1 VTALV
6 PSRIRV
12 RMYQVG
18 FGDCFLLSFEYSE
31 QLRERDRHML
41 IDFGSTHLASG
52 IDLDD
57 VADSIVEVTRGQLDV
72 LVISHRHN
80 DHISGFGKQSTFKKM
95 KDLNPRLIVRPWTE
109 DPELRE
115 DASAP
120 DEQQKFIRSLD
131 TARCV
136 VTKIRSAIGP
146 AALEDPLL
154 ACLYDEADVS
164 QEPAPEAITNIDSW
178 VNREGAQS
186 IYAHFGMDIGLDQY
200 IPGVTC
206 DVLGPPRVDLWPEVA
221 RQRDDDPDEFWL
233 SELAA
238 VESVGLLSDAEPA
251 RWQSVAAPRGIGPAR
266 GLLDYLRDH
275 HRLTLLDLVRR
286 TDHALNNTS
295 LILLITVG
303 DSRRML
309 FPGDAQIENWK
320 YLLRDKAGE
329 PFRALLS
336 QVDLY
341 KVGHHG
347 SRNATPKSLFGIWNE
362 EGGLRKPMVALMST
376 KPDVHGKDGPHPVPS
391 DKLVDA
397 LKDRMTLLRTDNLLS
412 GERYVEVIAAV
423 ANSREPFELV
433 TE

>member
-1 VTALV
+1 
-6 PSRIRV
+6 
-12 RMYQVG
+12 MYQVG
-18 FGDCFLLSFEYSE
+18 FGDCFLLSFEYGG
-31 QLRERDRHML
+31 QLRDHHML
-41 IDFGSTHLASG
+41 IDFGSTHLASDT
-52 IDLDD
+52 DLDD
-57 VADSIVEVTRGQLDV
+57 VAESIVEATSGRLDV

-80 DHISGFGKQSTFKKM
+80 DHMSGFGKQSTFKKM

-120 DEQQKFIRSLD
+120 DEEQKFIRSLD
-131 TARCV
+131 TARSV
-136 VTKIRSAIGP
+136 VTKIRSAIVIP
-146 AALEDPLL
+146 AELEDPLL
-154 ACLYDEADVS
+154 TCLYDEADVS

-178 VNREGAQS
+178 VNREGAQP

-206 DVLGPPRVDLWPEVA
+206 DVLGPPRVDLWPEVV
-221 RQRDDDPDEFWL
+221 RQRYNDPDEFWL

-238 VESVGLLSDAEPA
+238 VESAGVLLDAEPA
-251 RWQSVAAPRGIGPAR
+251 RWQSAVAPRGIGPAR

-275 HRLTLLDLVRR
+275 HRVNLLDLVRK

-303 DSRRML
+303 GARRML

-320 YLLRDKAGE
+320 YVLTDEAGE
-329 PFRALLS
+329 AFRPLLS

-347 SRNATPKSLFGIWNE
+347 SRNATPRSLFGIWNE
-362 EGGLRKPMVALMST
+362 EIGPREPMVALMST

-397 LKDRMTLLRTDNLLS
+397 LKERMTLLRTDNLLP

-423 ANSREPFELV
+423 ANSREPFERV